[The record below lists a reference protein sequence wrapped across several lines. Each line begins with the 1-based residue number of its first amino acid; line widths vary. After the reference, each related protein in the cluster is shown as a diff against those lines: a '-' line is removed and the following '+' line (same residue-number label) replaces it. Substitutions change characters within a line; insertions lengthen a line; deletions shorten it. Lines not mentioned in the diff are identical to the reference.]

1 MQTGILA
8 ETHAMYFCVDAE
20 RWNDAHHEI
29 EELIQR
35 QVQVPTDCVCVCVPF
50 KISRIINGHMNYNL
64 NTFTWEKARLS

>member
-35 QVQVPTDCVCVCVPF
+35 QVQVPTDCVCVCALQN
-50 KISRIINGHMNYNL
+50 KQNYKWTHEL
-64 NTFTWEKARLS
+64 